1 MHFYAD
7 CETQCNMHCETF
19 RFRVSTRLVKAE
31 TGNFWSITPEG
42 PFTVAQ
48 VRATVKALMQRLVRR
63 AERRVITLQLG
74 V

>member
-1 MHFYAD
+1 
-7 CETQCNMHCETF
+7 MHCETF
-19 RFRVSTRLVKAE
+19 RFRLVLFSLVKAE
-31 TGNFWSITPEG
+31 TGNFGSITPEG

-48 VRATVKALMQRLVRR
+48 VRAIVKALMQRLVRR